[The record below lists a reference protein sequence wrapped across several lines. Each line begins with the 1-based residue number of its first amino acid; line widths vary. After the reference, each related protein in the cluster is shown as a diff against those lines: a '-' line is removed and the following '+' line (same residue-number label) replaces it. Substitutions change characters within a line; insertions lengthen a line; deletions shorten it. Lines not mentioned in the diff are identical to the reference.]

1 MAVEHTPQTAL
12 PAAPRAGEAISVR
25 RVFTQPGVHP
35 FESVE
40 WEIRDAKI
48 GHGDRVAFHQPDVEF
63 PATLVA
69 ELDQHRRPEV
79 LPRAAGLADARA
91 LGQADDL
98 ARRRARS
105 PTGVASAATSPR
117 PRTATRSRPS

>member
-12 PAAPRAGEAISVR
+12 PAAPRAGEAMSVR

-40 WEIRDAKI
+40 WEVRDAKI

-63 PATLVA
+63 PSTLVA

-98 ARRRARS
+98 ARRRHDRRLGS
-105 PTGVASAATSPR
+105 
-117 PRTATRSRPS
+117 